1 MTNICYGR
9 SSLGI
14 LIHICPLILMFMK
27 ENKNVIPVKLPIFRN
42 WGSELRT
49 RYIPF
54 SFFKKYALD
63 PKRISKYLY

>member
-1 MTNICYGR
+1 
-9 SSLGI
+9 
-14 LIHICPLILMFMK
+14 MFMK